1 MEEHDDANLKDSW
14 PRYPGWCSFCR
25 KHHHEVGPLAEG
37 PDQVYICYGCAN
49 QCADLIEVERQRV
62 EQEENWGRRIGGN
75 NMKVAGIPLL
85 VVGGLMV
92 LNTLALAFTRYD
104 LNSSHDVSKF
114 FGGLGM
120 SSVILLWGAA
130 RAWKTKRKRGG
141 KRKSLP

>member
-1 MEEHDDANLKDSW
+1 
-14 PRYPGWCSFCR
+14 
-25 KHHHEVGPLAEG
+25 
-37 PDQVYICYGCAN
+37 
-49 QCADLIEVERQRV
+49 
-62 EQEENWGRRIGGN
+62 
-75 NMKVAGIPLL
+75 MKVAGIPLL